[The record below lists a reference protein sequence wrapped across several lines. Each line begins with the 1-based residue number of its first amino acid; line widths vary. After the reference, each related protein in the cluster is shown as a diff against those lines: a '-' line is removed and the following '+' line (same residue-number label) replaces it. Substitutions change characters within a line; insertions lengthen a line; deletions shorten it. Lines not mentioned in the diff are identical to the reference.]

1 MSQTITYL
9 TMGAVFGLT
18 AGISPGPLL
27 TLVISETLRHNK
39 TEGVK
44 IALAPLIT
52 DIPIV
57 LLSIFFLSKM
67 SSSEIILGIISI
79 LGGIFIAYLGYD
91 SIKSRGMDIDIQKL
105 KPRSIRKG
113 IIVNVLSPH
122 PYIFWL
128 MVGAPIIIKAYRNSP
143 VTAFAFILAF
153 YVLLVGSKISIALVV
168 DRSKSFLKNK
178 LFIWTLRILGLV
190 LILFAILLIKEGMNY
205 LGLLGDLQDQ

>member
-44 IALAPLIT
+44 IAIAPLIT

-57 LLSIFFLSKM
+57 LLTIFIFSKM
-67 SSSEIILGIISI
+67 ASFDVVIGIISI

-91 SIKSRGMDIDIQKL
+91 SIKSKGIEIEIQNLKL
-105 KPRSIRKG
+105 KSIRKG
-113 IIVNVLSPH
+113 IIVNILNPH

-128 MVGAPIIIKAYRNSP
+128 MVGAPITIKAYQASP
-143 VTAFAFILAF
+143 AAAFAFIIAF
-153 YVLLVGSKISIALVV
+153 YVLLIGSKISIALVV
-168 DRSKSFLKNK
+168 DRSRAFLKNK
-178 LFIWTLRILGLV
+178 LYIWTLRILGLV
-190 LILFAILLIKEGMNY
+190 LLILAILLIKEGISY
-205 LGLLGDLQDQ
+205 LGLFT

>member
-44 IALAPLIT
+44 IAIAPLIT

-57 LLSIFFLSKM
+57 LLTIFILSRM
-67 SSSEIILGIISI
+67 ADFDMVIGIISI
-79 LGGIFIAYLGYD
+79 LGGVFIAYLGYD
-91 SIKSRGMDIDIQKL
+91 SIKSKGIEIEIQDLKL
-105 KPRSIRKG
+105 KSIRKG
-113 IIVNVLSPH
+113 IIVNFLSPH

-128 MVGAPIIIKAYRNSP
+128 MVGAPITIRAYQASP
-143 VTAFAFILAF
+143 IAAFAFIIAF

-168 DRSKSFLKNK
+168 DRSRAFLKNK
-178 LFIWTLRILGLV
+178 VFIWTLRILGLV
-190 LILFAILLIKEGMNY
+190 LLILAILLIKEGISY
-205 LGLLGDLQDQ
+205 LGLFT

>member
-1 MSQTITYL
+1 MSQTFTYL

-44 IALAPLIT
+44 IAVAPLIT

-57 LLSIFFLSKM
+57 LLTIFILSKM
-67 SSSEIILGIISI
+67 ASSDFVLGIISI

-91 SIKSRGMDIDIQKL
+91 SIKSRGIEIDIQNL
-105 KPRSIRKG
+105 KPKSIRKG
-113 IIVNVLSPH
+113 IIVNILSPH

-128 MVGAPIIIKAYRNSP
+128 MVGAPITVKAYQANP
-143 VTAFAFILAF
+143 FAAFAFIIAF

-168 DRSKSFLKNK
+168 DRSRAFLKNK
-178 LFIWTLRILGLV
+178 VFIWTLRILGLV
-190 LILFAILLIKEGMNY
+190 LMILAILLIKEGLGY
-205 LGLLGDLQDQ
+205 LGLFT

>member
-1 MSQTITYL
+1 
-9 TMGAVFGLT
+9 MGAVFGLT

-44 IALAPLIT
+44 IAIAPLIT

-57 LLSIFFLSKM
+57 LLTIFILSKM
-67 SSSEIILGIISI
+67 ASFDMVIGIISI

-91 SIKSRGMDIDIQKL
+91 SIRSKGIEIEIQNLKL
-105 KPRSIRKG
+105 KSIRKG
-113 IIVNVLSPH
+113 LIVNILSPH

-128 MVGAPIIIKAYRNSP
+128 MVGAPITIRAYQASP
-143 VTAFAFILAF
+143 AAAFAFIIAF

-168 DRSKSFLKNK
+168 DRSRAFLKNK
-178 LFIWTLRILGLV
+178 VFIWTLRILGLV
-190 LILFAILLIKEGMNY
+190 LLILAILLIKEGISY
-205 LGLLGDLQDQ
+205 LGLFT

>member
-1 MSQTITYL
+1 MTQTITYL

-44 IALAPLIT
+44 IAVAPLIT

-57 LLSIFFLSKM
+57 LLTIFILSKM
-67 SSSEIILGIISI
+67 ASSDIVLGLISI

-91 SIKSRGMDIDIQKL
+91 SIRSKGIEIDVQNL
-105 KPRSIRKG
+105 KPKSIRKG
-113 IIVNVLSPH
+113 IIVNILSPH

-128 MVGAPIIIKAYRNSP
+128 MVGAPITVKAYQASP
-143 VTAFAFILAF
+143 VAAFVFIIAF
-153 YVLLVGSKISIALVV
+153 YVMLIGSKISIALIV
-168 DRSKSFLKNK
+168 DKSRAILKNK
-178 LFIWTLRILGLV
+178 VFIWTLRILGLV
-190 LILFAILLIKEGMNY
+190 LMIFAILLIKEGIRY
-205 LGLLGDLQDQ
+205 LGLFP

>member
-44 IALAPLIT
+44 IAIAPLIT

-57 LLSIFFLSKM
+57 LLTIFILSKM
-67 SSSEIILGIISI
+67 ASFDMVIGIISI

-91 SIKSRGMDIDIQKL
+91 SIRSKGIEIEIQNLKL
-105 KPRSIRKG
+105 KSIRKG
-113 IIVNVLSPH
+113 IIVNILSPH

-128 MVGAPIIIKAYRNSP
+128 MVGAPITIRAYQASP
-143 VTAFAFILAF
+143 AAAFAFIIAF

-168 DRSKSFLKNK
+168 DRSRAFLKNK
-178 LFIWTLRILGLV
+178 VFIWTLRILGLV
-190 LILFAILLIKEGMNY
+190 LLILAILLIKEGISY
-205 LGLLGDLQDQ
+205 LGLFT

>member
-9 TMGAVFGLT
+9 TLGAVFGLT

-44 IALAPLIT
+44 IAIAPLIT

-57 LLSIFFLSKM
+57 LLTIFILSKM
-67 SSSEIILGIISI
+67 ASFDMVIGIISI

-91 SIKSRGMDIDIQKL
+91 SIRSKGIEIEIQNLKL
-105 KPRSIRKG
+105 KSIRKG
-113 IIVNVLSPH
+113 IIVNILSPH

-128 MVGAPIIIKAYRNSP
+128 MVGAPITIRAYQASP
-143 VTAFAFILAF
+143 AAAFAFIIAF
-153 YVLLVGSKISIALVV
+153 YVLLVGSKISIAMVV
-168 DRSKSFLKNK
+168 DRSRAFLKNK
-178 LFIWTLRILGLV
+178 VFIWTLRILGLV
-190 LILFAILLIKEGMNY
+190 LLILAILLIKEGMSY
-205 LGLLGDLQDQ
+205 LGLFT

>member
-1 MSQTITYL
+1 MTQTITYL

-44 IALAPLIT
+44 IAVAPLIT

-57 LLSIFFLSKM
+57 LLTIFILSKM
-67 SSSEIILGIISI
+67 ASSDIVLGLISI

-91 SIKSRGMDIDIQKL
+91 SIRSKGIEIDVQNL
-105 KPRSIRKG
+105 KPKSIRKG
-113 IIVNVLSPH
+113 IIVNILSPH

-128 MVGAPIIIKAYRNSP
+128 MVGAPITVKAYQASP
-143 VTAFAFILAF
+143 VAAFVFIIAF
-153 YVLLVGSKISIALVV
+153 YVMLIGSKISIALIV
-168 DRSKSFLKNK
+168 DKSRAILKNK
-178 LFIWTLRILGLV
+178 VFIWTLRILGL
-190 LILFAILLIKEGMNY
+190 LLMIFAILLIKEGIRY
-205 LGLLGDLQDQ
+205 LGLFP

>member
-1 MSQTITYL
+1 MTQTITYL

-44 IALAPLIT
+44 IAVAPLIT

-57 LLSIFFLSKM
+57 LLTIFILSKM
-67 SSSEIILGIISI
+67 ASSDIVLGLISI

-91 SIKSRGMDIDIQKL
+91 SIRSKGIEIDVQNL
-105 KPRSIRKG
+105 KPKSIRRG
-113 IIVNVLSPH
+113 IIVNILSPH

-128 MVGAPIIIKAYRNSP
+128 MVGAPITVKAYQASP
-143 VTAFAFILAF
+143 VAAFAFIIAF
-153 YVLLVGSKISIALVV
+153 YVMLIGSKISIALIV
-168 DRSKSFLKNK
+168 DKSRAILKNK
-178 LFIWTLRILGLV
+178 VFIWTLRILGLV
-190 LILFAILLIKEGMNY
+190 LMIFAILLIKEGIRY
-205 LGLLGDLQDQ
+205 LGLFP

>member
-1 MSQTITYL
+1 M

-44 IALAPLIT
+44 IAVAPLIT

-57 LLSIFFLSKM
+57 LLTIFILSKM
-67 SSSEIILGIISI
+67 ASSDFVLGIISI

-91 SIKSRGMDIDIQKL
+91 SIKSRGIEIDIQNL
-105 KPRSIRKG
+105 KPKSIRKG
-113 IIVNVLSPH
+113 IIVNILSPH

-128 MVGAPIIIKAYRNSP
+128 MVGAPITVKAYQANP
-143 VTAFAFILAF
+143 FAAFAFIIAF

-168 DRSKSFLKNK
+168 DRSRAFLKNK
-178 LFIWTLRILGLV
+178 VFIWTLRILGLV
-190 LILFAILLIKEGMNY
+190 LMILAILLIKEGLGY
-205 LGLLGDLQDQ
+205 LGLFT

>member
-1 MSQTITYL
+1 MPQTITYL

-39 TEGVK
+39 REGMK
-44 IALAPLIT
+44 IAVAPLIT

-57 LLSIFFLSKM
+57 LLTIFILSKM
-67 SSSEIILGIISI
+67 ASFDMVLGIISI

-91 SIKSRGMDIDIQKL
+91 SIRSRGIEIDIQHLKL
-105 KPRSIRKG
+105 KSIRKG
-113 IIVNVLSPH
+113 IIVNILSPH

-128 MVGAPIIIKAYRNSP
+128 MVGAPATIKAYQDNP
-143 VTAFAFILAF
+143 VAAFAFITAF

-168 DRSKSFLKNK
+168 DKSRTILRTKVFVW
-178 LFIWTLRILGLV
+178 ILRILGLV
-190 LILFAILLIKEGMNY
+190 LLIFAILLIKEGLHY
-205 LGLLGDLQDQ
+205 LGLFA

>member
-1 MSQTITYL
+1 MTQTITYL

-44 IALAPLIT
+44 IAVAPLIT

-57 LLSIFFLSKM
+57 LLTIFILSKM
-67 SSSEIILGIISI
+67 ASSDIILGLISI

-91 SIKSRGMDIDIQKL
+91 SIRSKGIEIDVQNL
-105 KPRSIRKG
+105 KPKSIRKG
-113 IIVNVLSPH
+113 IIVNILSPH

-128 MVGAPIIIKAYRNSP
+128 MVGAPITVKAYQASP
-143 VTAFAFILAF
+143 VAAFVFIIAF
-153 YVLLVGSKISIALVV
+153 YVMLIGSKISIALIV
-168 DRSKSFLKNK
+168 DKSRAILKNK
-178 LFIWTLRILGLV
+178 VFIWTLRILGLV
-190 LILFAILLIKEGMNY
+190 LMIFAILLIKEGIRY
-205 LGLLGDLQDQ
+205 LGLFP

>member
-44 IALAPLIT
+44 IAVAPLIT

-57 LLSIFFLSKM
+57 LLTIFILSKM
-67 SSSEIILGIISI
+67 ASSDFVLGIISI
-79 LGGIFIAYLGYD
+79 LGGFFIAYLGYD
-91 SIKSRGMDIDIQKL
+91 SIKSKGIEIDIQNLKL
-105 KPRSIRKG
+105 RSIRKG

-128 MVGAPIIIKAYRNSP
+128 MVGAPITIKAYQASP
-143 VTAFAFILAF
+143 VAAFAFIIAF

-168 DRSKSFLKNK
+168 DKSRAFLKNK
-178 LFIWTLRILGLV
+178 VFIWTLRILGLV
-190 LILFAILLIKEGMNY
+190 LLIFAILLIKEGLSY
-205 LGLLGDLQDQ
+205 LGFFA

>member
-1 MSQTITYL
+1 MTQTISYL

-39 TEGVK
+39 SEGVK

-57 LLSIFFLSKM
+57 LLTIFFLSKM
-67 SSSEIILGIISI
+67 ASSDIILGLISI

-91 SIKSRGMDIDIQKL
+91 SIRSKGIEIDVQHL
-105 KPRSIRKG
+105 KPKSIRKG
-113 IIVNVLSPH
+113 IIVNILSPH

-128 MVGAPIIIKAYRNSP
+128 MVGAPITVKAYHASP
-143 VTAFAFILAF
+143 VAAFVFIIAF
-153 YVLLVGSKISIALVV
+153 YVMLIGSKISIALIV
-168 DRSKSFLKNK
+168 DKSRAILKNK
-178 LFIWTLRILGLV
+178 VFIWTLRILGLV
-190 LILFAILLIKEGMNY
+190 LMIFSILLIKEGIRY
-205 LGLLGDLQDQ
+205 LGLFQ

>member
-1 MSQTITYL
+1 
-9 TMGAVFGLT
+9 MGAVFGLT

-39 TEGVK
+39 AEGVK

-57 LLSIFFLSKM
+57 LLTIFFLSKM
-67 SSSEIILGIISI
+67 ASSEIILGVISI
-79 LGGIFIAYLGYD
+79 LGGIFIAFLGYD
-91 SIKSRGMDIDIQKL
+91 SLKSRGIDIDIQQL
-105 KPRSIRKG
+105 KPKSIRKG

-128 MVGAPIIIKAYRNSP
+128 MVGAPITIKAYRDSP
-143 VTAFAFILAF
+143 LFAFVFILAF

-168 DRSKSFLKNK
+168 DRSKAFLKNK
-178 LFIWTLRILGLV
+178 WFIWTLRILGLV
-190 LILFAILLIKEGMNY
+190 LIIFAILLVKEGIGY
-205 LGLLGDLQDQ
+205 LGLLDDLRDQ

>member
-44 IALAPLIT
+44 IAIAPLIT

-57 LLSIFFLSKM
+57 LLTIFIFSKM
-67 SSSEIILGIISI
+67 ASFDVVIGIISI

-91 SIKSRGMDIDIQKL
+91 SIKSKGIEIEIQNLKL
-105 KPRSIRKG
+105 KSIRKG
-113 IIVNVLSPH
+113 IIVNILSPH

-128 MVGAPIIIKAYRNSP
+128 MVGAPITIKAYQASP
-143 VTAFAFILAF
+143 AAAFAFIIAF
-153 YVLLVGSKISIALVV
+153 YVLLIGSKISIALVV
-168 DRSKSFLKNK
+168 DRSRAFLKNK
-178 LFIWTLRILGLV
+178 LYIWTLRILGLV
-190 LILFAILLIKEGMNY
+190 LLILAILLIKEGISY
-205 LGLLGDLQDQ
+205 LGLFT

>member
-1 MSQTITYL
+1 MSQTFTYL

-44 IALAPLIT
+44 IAVAPLIT

-57 LLSIFFLSKM
+57 LLTIFILSKM
-67 SSSEIILGIISI
+67 ASSDFVLGIISI
-79 LGGIFIAYLGYD
+79 LGGFFIAYLGYD
-91 SIKSRGMDIDIQKL
+91 SIKSRGIEIDIQNL
-105 KPRSIRKG
+105 KPKSIRKG
-113 IIVNVLSPH
+113 IIVNILSPH

-128 MVGAPIIIKAYRNSP
+128 MVGAPITVKAYQANP
-143 VTAFAFILAF
+143 FAAFAFIIAF

-168 DRSKSFLKNK
+168 DRSRAFLKNK
-178 LFIWTLRILGLV
+178 VFIWTLRILGLV
-190 LILFAILLIKEGMNY
+190 LMILAILLIKEGLGY
-205 LGLLGDLQDQ
+205 LGLFT

>member
-44 IALAPLIT
+44 IAVAPLIT

-57 LLSIFFLSKM
+57 LLTIFIVSKM
-67 SSSEIILGIISI
+67 ASSDFVLGIISI

-91 SIKSRGMDIDIQKL
+91 SIKSRGIEIDIQNL
-105 KPRSIRKG
+105 KPKSIRKG
-113 IIVNVLSPH
+113 IIVNILSPH

-128 MVGAPIIIKAYRNSP
+128 MVGAPITVKAYQANP
-143 VTAFAFILAF
+143 FAAFAFIIAF

-168 DRSKSFLKNK
+168 DRSRAFLKNK
-178 LFIWTLRILGLV
+178 VFIWTLRILGLV
-190 LILFAILLIKEGMNY
+190 LMILAILLIKEGLGY
-205 LGLLGDLQDQ
+205 LGLFT